1 MANNAFSFTAYAE
14 VQTYD
19 GKNGGW
25 QISGNGYPNPVYRS
39 DPVVGTRV
47 IGISPAQVVQT
58 AFGTVTANSII
69 EIFPT
74 GLSTP
79 GFTRKYLCD
88 ATEATL
94 QTART

>member
-1 MANNAFSFTAYAE
+1 MANNSFIATLYGE
-14 VQTYD
+14 VTTYD
-19 GKNGGW
+19 AKNGFW
-25 QISGNGYPNPVYRS
+25 QLSGNGYPSPVYRS
-39 DPVVGTRV
+39 FPVVDTQV

-74 GLSTP
+74 GLATP

-88 ATEATL
+88 ATVATL
-94 QTART
+94 NTART